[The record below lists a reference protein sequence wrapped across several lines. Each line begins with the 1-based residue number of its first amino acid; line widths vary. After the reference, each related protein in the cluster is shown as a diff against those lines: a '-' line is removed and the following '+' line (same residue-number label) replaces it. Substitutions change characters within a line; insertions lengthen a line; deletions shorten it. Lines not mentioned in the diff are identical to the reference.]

1 MSAPFLWIFLPLGLG
16 AASLLI
22 RRERSLSMIGGVSAA
37 ILSLLAFVIPID
49 EALSIGS
56 FSFKLAGSV
65 NVLGRSLTLLPAHGP
80 LLAILFG
87 LAAMWFF
94 GAQTLGLARRLVPT
108 GLAILALLVAAIAVR
123 PFLFASVF
131 IEIAVLLSV
140 PMLVSPFQKPGRG
153 ILRYVAFQ
161 TIAVPLILFAGWLL
175 SGVETSPG
183 DVELTAAATAMLM
196 LGLAFLLAI
205 FPLYTWIPMLTE
217 EAHPYL
223 VGFLLWVLP
232 QTTALFAIG
241 FLDRYPFLRLSA
253 DLMTLLRDAG
263 LLMAVT
269 AGLWAAFQRHLG
281 RLMAYAAI
289 AETGFLLIALGL
301 GTAEGVQLAFMQII
315 PRGLGLTVW
324 ALSLS
329 VIQAR
334 AASPR
339 FVDVQGAA
347 RALPIAS
354 AGVILANLSAA
365 GLPLLAGFPI
375 RMALLESLSRESIGL
390 SIWLLASL
398 LGLVTGAV
406 RTLAVIVLPSEKWDQ
421 RETYFQGVL
430 IVVGIIAL
438 FVLGL
443 FPQASN
449 FLTNGLPALFQ
460 NLGQ

>member
-1 MSAPFLWIFLPLGLG
+1 MSAPFLWIFLPIGVSVV
-16 AASLLI
+16 ALLV

-37 ILSLLAFVIPID
+37 ILSLLAFTIPID
-49 EALSIGS
+49 EALSIGA

-65 NVLGRSLTLLPAHGP
+65 IVLGRSLTIQPAHGP
-80 LLAILFG
+80 LLAILYG

-94 GAQTLGLARRLVPT
+94 GAQTLGLARRLVPL
-108 GLAILALLVAAIAVR
+108 GLSILALLVAAIAVR

-140 PMLVSPFQKPGRG
+140 PMLISPVQKPGRG

-183 DVELTAAATAMLM
+183 DVELTGAATAMLM
-196 LGLAFLLAI
+196 MGLAFLLAI
-205 FPLYTWIPMLTE
+205 FPLYTWIPMLAE

-253 DLMTLLRDAG
+253 DLMNLLRDAG
-263 LLMAVT
+263 LVMAVT
-269 AGLWAAFQRHLG
+269 AGLLAAFQRHLG
-281 RLMAYAAI
+281 RLMAYAVI

-301 GTAEGVQLAFMQII
+301 GTAEGIQLAFMQII

-329 VIQAR
+329 VIQSR
-334 AASPR
+334 AASSR

-347 RALPIAS
+347 RALPFAS
-354 AGVILANLSAA
+354 AGILLANLSAA

-375 RMALLESLSRESIGL
+375 RMALLESLSRESLGL
-390 SIWLLASL
+390 AIWLLAGL
-398 LGLVTGAV
+398 LGLITGAV
-406 RTLAVIVLPSEKWDQ
+406 RTLAVIVLPSDKQEP
-421 RETYFQGVL
+421 RESYFQAAL
-430 IVVGIIAL
+430 IAL
-438 FVLGL
+438 GILALFALGL
-443 FPQASN
+443 FPQAAN
-449 FLTNGLPALFQ
+449 FLTNDLPALFQ

>member
-1 MSAPFLWIFLPLGLG
+1 
-16 AASLLI
+16 
-22 RRERSLSMIGGVSAA
+22 
-37 ILSLLAFVIPID
+37 
-49 EALSIGS
+49 
-56 FSFKLAGSV
+56 
-65 NVLGRSLTLLPAHGP
+65 
-80 LLAILFG
+80 
-87 LAAMWFF
+87 
-94 GAQTLGLARRLVPT
+94 
-108 GLAILALLVAAIAVR
+108 
-123 PFLFASVF
+123 
-131 IEIAVLLSV
+131 
-140 PMLVSPFQKPGRG
+140 
-153 ILRYVAFQ
+153 
-161 TIAVPLILFAGWLL
+161 
-175 SGVETSPG
+175 
-183 DVELTAAATAMLM
+183 
-196 LGLAFLLAI
+196 
-205 FPLYTWIPMLTE
+205 MLTE

-253 DLMTLLRDAG
+253 DLMNLLRDAG

-301 GTAEGVQLAFMQII
+301 GTAEGIQLAFMQII

-334 AASPR
+334 AASSR

-347 RALPIAS
+347 RALPFAS
-354 AGVILANLSAA
+354 AGIALAHLSAA

-390 SIWLLASL
+390 AIWLLAGL
-398 LGLVTGAV
+398 LGLMTGAV
-406 RTLAVIVLPSEKWDQ
+406 RTLAVIVLPSDKWEQ
-421 RETYFQGVL
+421 KETYFQAIL
-430 IVVGIIAL
+430 ITLGIIAL

-443 FPQASN
+443 FPQAAN
-449 FLTNGLPALFQ
+449 FLTADLPALFQ

>member
-1 MSAPFLWIFLPLGLG
+1 MNAPFLWIFLPLGLG
-16 AASLLI
+16 ALA
-22 RRERSLSMIGGVSAA
+22 LSISRQRTLSIIGGASAT
-37 ILSLLAFVIPID
+37 ILSLLALIIPID
-49 EALSIGS
+49 QAMSIGTA
-56 FSFKLAGSV
+56 SFKLAGTVSI
-65 NVLGRSLTLLPAHGP
+65 LGRSLTLQPAHGA
-80 LLAILFG
+80 LLAILYG

-94 GAQTLGLARRLVPT
+94 GAQTLGLARRLVPA

-140 PMLVSPFQKPGRG
+140 PMLVLPFQKPGRG

-183 DVELTAAATAMLM
+183 DIELTAAATSTLA

-205 FPLYTWIPMLTE
+205 FPLYTWIPMLAE
-217 EAHPYL
+217 ESHPYL

-253 DLMTLLRDAG
+253 DLMNLLRDAG
-263 LLMAVT
+263 LLMVVT

-281 RLMAYAAI
+281 RLMAYAVVV
-289 AETGFLLIALGL
+289 ETGLLLITLGL

-315 PRGLGLTVW
+315 PRGLGLIVW

-334 AASPR
+334 AASLR
-339 FVDVQGAA
+339 FVDAQGAA

-354 AGVILANLSAA
+354 AGIVLAHLSAA

-375 RMALLESLSRESIGL
+375 RMALLEGLARESL
-390 SIWLLASL
+390 VPAFWLLAGL
-398 LGLVTGAV
+398 LGLMAGAV
-406 RTLAVIVLPSEKWDQ
+406 RTLAVIVLPSDKWGQ
-421 RETYFQGVL
+421 KETYFQAIL
-430 IVVGIIAL
+430 IGLGILAL
-438 FVLGL
+438 FTLGL
-443 FPQASN
+443 FPQAANS
-449 FLTNGLPALFQ
+449 LTNALPALFQ

>member
-1 MSAPFLWIFLPLGLG
+1 MSAPLLWIFLPLGLG
-16 AASLLI
+16 AASLLF
-22 RRERSLSMIGGVSAA
+22 RREQTLSMIGGVSAA
-37 ILSLLAFVIPID
+37 ILSGLAFLIPID

-65 NVLGRSLTLLPAHGP
+65 NVLGRSFTLHPADGS
-80 LLAILFG
+80 LLAILYG

-94 GAQTLGLARRLVPT
+94 GAQTLSLARRLVPM

-140 PMLVSPFQKPGRG
+140 PMLVAPFQKPGRG

-161 TIAVPLILFAGWLL
+161 TIAIPLILFAGWLL

-183 DVELTAAATAMLM
+183 DVELTVAATAMLA
-196 LGLAFLLAI
+196 LGFAFLLAI

-217 EAHPYL
+217 EAPPYL

-232 QTTALFAIG
+232 LTTALFAIG

-253 DLMTLLRDAG
+253 DLMNLLRDAG
-263 LLMAVT
+263 LIMAVT

-301 GTAEGVQLAFMQII
+301 GTSEGIQLAFMQII

-329 VIQAR
+329 VIQAH
-334 AASPR
+334 AASSR

-347 RALPIAS
+347 RALPFAS
-354 AGVILANLSAA
+354 AGIALAHLSAA

-375 RMALLESLSRESIGL
+375 RMALLESLSRESIAL
-390 SIWLLASL
+390 AIWLLVGL
-398 LGLVTGAV
+398 LGLMTGAV
-406 RTLAVIVLPSEKWDQ
+406 RTLAVIVLPSDKWEQ
-421 RETYFQGVL
+421 KESYFQAIL
-430 IVVGIIAL
+430 ITLGIVAL

-443 FPQASN
+443 FPQAAN
-449 FLTNGLPALFQ
+449 FLTTDLPALFQ